1 MNSRPLAE
9 LYVVRF
15 QLIQLIF
22 LLLCQSKDRNVDTS
36 ICGNIRHTK
45 AKEIAIISSFRDFK
59 CVCGDSEKEKSMLQ
73 KLFLALT
80 ITFAL
85 KLFLGTN
92 IATNTQT
99 ATETH
104 PLASSPLMGEPKIS
118 TSAAG

>member
-1 MNSRPLAE
+1 M
-9 LYVVRF
+9 
-15 QLIQLIF
+15 F

-36 ICGNIRHTK
+36 ICRNIRHTE
-45 AKEIAIISSFRDFK
+45 AKEIAIISSFRDLK
-59 CVCGDSEKEKSMLQ
+59 CACGDSEEEKSMLQ

-99 ATETH
+99 ATKAH
-104 PLASSPLMGEPKIS
+104 PLATSSLTSESRIS
-118 TSAAG
+118 TSTAG

>member
-1 MNSRPLAE
+1 
-9 LYVVRF
+9 
-15 QLIQLIF
+15 
-22 LLLCQSKDRNVDTS
+22 
-36 ICGNIRHTK
+36 
-45 AKEIAIISSFRDFK
+45 
-59 CVCGDSEKEKSMLQ
+59 MLQ

-99 ATETH
+99 ATQAH
-104 PLASSPLMGEPKIS
+104 PLASSLLSGESKIS